1 MPYHVLW
8 ITVLDSITTHQP
20 LSQFHN
26 DDSGIDIAI
35 RDNIGIHS
43 ANRDNYPIDTS
54 KYTGFNCNFQLW
66 RQQ

>member
-8 ITVLDSITTHQP
+8 ITVLENIMTYQP

-26 DDSGIDIAI
+26 DDSGTDIAI
-35 RDNIGIHS
+35 RDNSGIHS

-54 KYTGFNCNFQLW
+54 KYTGFNCDFQL
-66 RQQ
+66 REQQ